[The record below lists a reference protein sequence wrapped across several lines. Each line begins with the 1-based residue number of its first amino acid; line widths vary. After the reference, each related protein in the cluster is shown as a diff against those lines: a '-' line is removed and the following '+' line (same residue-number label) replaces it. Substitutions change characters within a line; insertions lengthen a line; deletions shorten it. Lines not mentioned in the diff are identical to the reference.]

1 MDLQELQHAEFKE
14 AFNEFDKDGSGTIS
28 NKELLHVL
36 RSIGQNPTEDEILE
50 LVMESDANGDGT
62 IDLGEFIELMKRKS
76 SETDQ
81 MESLKEAFK
90 IFDKNRN
97 GYIEAKELKAV
108 TTTLGQSLT
117 NEEFEAFWK
126 EADVNGDGKLD
137 YEEFIKIM
145 SQY

>member
-14 AFNEFDKDGSGTIS
+14 AFDEFDMDGSGTIS

-50 LVMESDANGDGT
+50 LVMESDLNGDGT
-62 IDLGEFIELMKRKS
+62 IDFSEFLEMMKRKS

-90 IFDKNRN
+90 IFDKNKS

-108 TTTLGQSLT
+108 TTTLGQSLSS
-117 NEEFEAFWK
+117 EEFEAFWR

>member
-1 MDLQELQHAEFKE
+1 VSNDLPRYSYFQLSERVPDWPFFELGFSSFWSKILKKSLCMT
-14 AFNEFDKDGSGTIS
+14 FFGFTLDFLK
-28 NKELLHVL
+28 
-36 RSIGQNPTEDEILE
+36 SILFQ
-50 LVMESDANGDGT
+50 
-62 IDLGEFIELMKRKS
+62 
-76 SETDQ
+76 
-81 MESLKEAFK
+81 SLKEAFK

>member
-1 MDLQELQHAEFKE
+1 MHDFFCSPLIFLK
-14 AFNEFDKDGSGTIS
+14 
-28 NKELLHVL
+28 
-36 RSIGQNPTEDEILE
+36 SILFQ
-50 LVMESDANGDGT
+50 
-62 IDLGEFIELMKRKS
+62 
-76 SETDQ
+76 
-81 MESLKEAFK
+81 SLKEAFK